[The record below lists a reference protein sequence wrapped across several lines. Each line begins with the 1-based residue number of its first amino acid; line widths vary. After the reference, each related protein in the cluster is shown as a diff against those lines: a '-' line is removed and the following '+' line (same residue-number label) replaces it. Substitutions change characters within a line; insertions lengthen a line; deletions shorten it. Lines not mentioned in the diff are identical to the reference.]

1 MIGITGAT
9 GQLGQLTIKHLLT
22 KKSADSL
29 ITLVRDPGKS
39 QAMFA
44 DIVSRCPLPL

>member
-29 ITLVRDPGKS
+29 ITLHIL
-39 QAMFA
+39 A
-44 DIVSRCPLPL
+44 DHEHPFWPMVNTNSGAS